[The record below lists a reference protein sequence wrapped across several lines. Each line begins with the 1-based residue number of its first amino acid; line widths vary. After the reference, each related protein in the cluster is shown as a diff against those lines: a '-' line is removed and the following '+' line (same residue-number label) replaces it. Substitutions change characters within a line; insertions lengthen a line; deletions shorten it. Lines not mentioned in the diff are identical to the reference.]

1 MRSLVS
7 GLLGLS
13 LFLSAGCNS
22 PKPKDLIV
30 GKWLAVE
37 PKEAKDSDLALEF
50 GSNER
55 MNVAF
60 GQGLAFAG
68 KYRVTAD
75 DLVEMELESTKDTT
89 GVLGGKKYKVTI
101 TKDIL
106 SLTPQEGEPKILKF
120 RKQ

>member
-1 MRSLVS
+1 MHRLAS
-7 GLLGLS
+7 GLFVLS
-13 LFLSAGCNS
+13 LILATGCSS

-37 PKEAKDSDLALEF
+37 PKEAKDSDMALDF
-50 GSNER
+50 STNGR
-55 MNVAF
+55 MNVSF

-68 KYRVTAD
+68 KYRFTAD
-75 DLVEMELESTKDTT
+75 DLVEIELESTKDTT
-89 GVLGGKKYKVTI
+89 GVLAGKKYKVTI

-120 RKQ
+120 KKQ